1 RYHPAIR
8 GRDVR
13 RRGSPAGKRA
23 AAPRF
28 LWRRCSATRRP
39 RSGGDGILRLGAVAA
54 GTTSAYAASRRCHT
68 MKWLR
73 WSTVAVSLVALCL
86 VIGMVAAFRIDV
98 EAAVHDQ
105 VDAVSAPVPSSD
117 DAQ

>member
-1 RYHPAIR
+1 
-8 GRDVR
+8 
-13 RRGSPAGKRA
+13 
-23 AAPRF
+23 
-28 LWRRCSATRRP
+28 
-39 RSGGDGILRLGAVAA
+39 
-54 GTTSAYAASRRCHT
+54 

-117 DAQ
+117 DAQSSRKQQPPPSNEIRDFQQLD